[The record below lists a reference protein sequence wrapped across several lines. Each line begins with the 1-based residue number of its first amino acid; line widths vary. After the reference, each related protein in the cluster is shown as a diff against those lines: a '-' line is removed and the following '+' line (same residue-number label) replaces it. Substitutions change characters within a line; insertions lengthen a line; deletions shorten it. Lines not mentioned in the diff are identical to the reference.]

1 MKQLQKQNS
10 SFSELQEVSNFAN
23 QIAGAQD
30 FIPQA
35 FRNKPAAITAAL
47 LTGQE
52 LGFSPMASL
61 RAFHV
66 VKGKVG
72 LNYDAQVG
80 LLKRNG
86 YEVLWPTT
94 TNEIAE
100 VSICKNDVELIR
112 LPYTIKDA
120 QRAGLTA
127 KDNWKAHPASML
139 RARAVSNAARA
150 VAGEIF
156 CGFYSDDEIEEIRDK
171 SEPRNITPKTAKTG
185 SEAALAA
192 LDAAECTDE
201 GEEAVVDNLEPTQAD
216 YFADSI
222 DEAPTLEVLNEIGAK
237 IKDSDLSDSDKSKL
251 KICFKSKKDG
261 FMSAVA

>member
-10 SFSELQEVSNFAN
+10 SFSELKEVADFATH
-23 QIAGAQD
+23 IAGASE
-30 FIPQA
+30 FLPKE
-35 FRNKPAAITAAL
+35 FRGNPAAITAAL
-47 LTGQE
+47 LTGKE
-52 LGFSPMASL
+52 IGLTPMVSL
-61 RAFHV
+61 RSFHV
-66 VKGKVG
+66 VNGKVG
-72 LNYDAQVG
+72 VNYDAQVG
-80 LLKRNG
+80 LLKRHG
-86 YEVLWPTT
+86 YDVRWPKS

-100 VSICKNDVELIR
+100 VSIWKNGIELISM
-112 LPYTIKDA
+112 PYTIQDA
-120 QRAGLTA
+120 QRAGLTG
-127 KDNWKAHPASML
+127 KPVWKAHPATML

-150 VAGEIF
+150 VAGDIF

>member
-23 QIAGAQD
+23 QIAGAKG
-30 FIPQA
+30 FIPDA
-35 FRNKPAAITAAL
+35 YKGSPASIAAAL
-47 LTGQE
+47 LTGKE

-66 VKGKVG
+66 INGKVG
-72 LNYDAQVG
+72 INYDAIVG

-86 YEVLWPTT
+86 YIIKWPTS
-94 TNEIAE
+94 TNEVAE
-100 VSICKNDVELIR
+100 VSIWKDDDELIS
-112 LPYTIKDA
+112 LKYTIQDA
-120 QRAGLTA
+120 QRAGLAA
-127 KDNWKAHPASML
+127 KAVWKAHAASML

-150 VAGEIF
+150 VAGDIF
-156 CGFYSDDEIEEIRDK
+156 CGFYSDDEVEEIREK

-185 SEAALAA
+185 SGAALAA

>member
-1 MKQLQKQNS
+1 MNQLQKQNN
-10 SFSELQEVSNFAN
+10 SFSELQEVANFAN

-47 LTGQE
+47 LTGKE

-86 YEVLWPTT
+86 YEVLWPKT

-100 VSICKNDVELIR
+100 VSICKNDTELIR
-112 LPYTIKDA
+112 LPYTIQDA
-120 QRAGLTA
+120 KRAGLTG

-150 VAGEIF
+150 VAGDIF

-171 SEPRNITPKTAKTG
+171 SEPRNITPKTAKTPKSG

-192 LDAAECTDE
+192 LDSVEDTAVNNDAELMPTVADDLADRIE
-201 GEEAVVDNLEPTQAD
+201 G
-216 YFADSI
+216 
-222 DEAPTLEVLNEIGAK
+222 APSLEVLQQIGSQ
-237 IKDSDLSDSDKSKL
+237 IKSADVSDEEKEQLRVCYQTKKS
-251 KICFKSKKDG
+251 CFVNK
-261 FMSAVA
+261 VA